1 MMDHGQNGEVYRI
14 YQLKNRSMLKLSIE
28 EIIQKIELEETFE
41 AVSNEHSFT
50 IKIDEYV
57 PYACGAVHDGHQF
70 RKELWSNC
78 LHTEYER
85 WFEEDPATK
94 EMVQTHPIVIAG
106 MDSRFEYDLNR
117 TPETAVYDD
126 AWGKQLW
133 KNELPQEMKLR
144 SLQKHEDFYKVVYA
158 LIAKLEEKF
167 GICIV
172 YDMHSY
178 NWKRWDREV
187 PTWNLGASNVDNK
200 RFGKEIESWRAL
212 LEKMPLPN
220 GIKSTSKIND
230 TFQGNGYFL
239 KFITQNFDNTLVLA
253 TEIAKVYCDELE
265 QIMYPEVVTAVEN
278 YLKNELKNHAKTFY
292 NAHKM

>member
-1 MMDHGQNGEVYRI
+1 
-14 YQLKNRSMLKLSIE
+14 MLKLSVD
-28 EIIQKIELEETFE
+28 EIIEKIKNEETFE
-41 AVSNEHSFT
+41 AVSNDYSFT

-70 RKELWSNC
+70 RKELWDNC
-78 LHTEYER
+78 IHTEYER

-94 EMVQTHPIVIAG
+94 EMVKTHPIVIAG

-117 TPETAVYDD
+117 APETAIYTD

-133 KNELPQEMKLR
+133 HNPLPENQREK
-144 SLQKHEDFYKVVYA
+144 SLQKHVNFYKIVHA
-158 LIAKLEEKF
+158 LISKLEEKF
-167 GICIV
+167 GVCIV

-187 PTWNLGASNVDNK
+187 PTWNLGTANVDNN
-200 RFGKEIESWRAL
+200 RFGNEIESWRSI

-220 GIKSTSKIND
+220 DIKSTSKIND

-239 KFITQNFDNTLVLA
+239 KFITNNFKNTLVLA
-253 TEIAKVYCDELE
+253 TEIAKVYCDELA
-265 QIMYPEVVTAVEN
+265 QVMYPEVVAAVEK
-278 YLKNELKNHAKTFY
+278 YLRKELKNHAETFY
-292 NAHKM
+292 QAHKL